1 MTQSVL
7 KIGNP
12 LLVMVKVMMVSSL
25 ILKAFGTVVAVK
37 ERLWSLKANC

>member
-37 ERLWSLKANC
+37 EGLWSLKANC